1 MGFKQINLSEKTL
14 KSSSKICS
22 QAVTTFLLL
31 NNILLDMKLKN
42 STNLGKKYQEIVL
55 YKEKDI
61 RKVSYTHR

>member
-22 QAVTTFLLL
+22 QAVTTSILL

-42 STNLGKKYQEIVL
+42 STNLGKNYQGIIL
-55 YKEKDI
+55 
-61 RKVSYTHR
+61 